1 MVSAMSQKPLFPM
14 KTWRSIFAFKMAGDG
29 ENESAKVNARIAADI
44 SQFLFT
50 RRKGGIRR
58 LENKMLKIETSTQK
72 SEKANF

>member
-14 KTWRSIFAFKMAGDG
+14 KTWRSIFTFKMAG
-29 ENESAKVNARIAADI
+29 ENESAKVNARISADI

-58 LENKMLKIETSTQK
+58 LENKILKIETSTQK